1 MSAVD
6 LEREQA
12 MDRNAV
18 LSEELHHRVQN
29 TLAIVLAL
37 ARITARSVT
46 TLEEFQIAFGKRVQA
61 MARTNTVL
69 LRGHIQAVNV
79 RTALELELEP
89 YWEQGGEIVLTCA
102 PLLIATDAALSLSLL
117 LHELATN
124 AVKYGALAIP
134 DGRLVVDCSAGG
146 PGAILTWT
154 EHNPAMHAVPG
165 RVGTGTLLIERLAR
179 GLGGAAVLEYGEHG
193 LTASVTF
200 SLDSRILPAA

>member
-1 MSAVD
+1 VTAID
-6 LEREQA
+6 AEREQA
-12 MDRNAV
+12 MNRNAI

-69 LRGHIQAVNV
+69 LRGHVQAVDV
-79 RTALELELEP
+79 RAALELELEP
-89 YWEQGGEIVLTCA
+89 YRQQGSEIVLTCA

-124 AVKYGALAIP
+124 AVKYGALGSP
-134 DGRLVVDCSAGG
+134 DGRLTVDCAAGD
-146 PGAILTWT
+146 PGAVLTWT
-154 EHNPAMHAVPG
+154 EHNPSMHAVPSQE
-165 RVGTGTLLIERLAR
+165 GTGTLLIERLAR
-179 GLGGAAVLEYGEHG
+179 DLGGAAVLDFGEDG
-193 LTASVTF
+193 LIARISF
-200 SLDSRILPAA
+200 ALDSAASPAG